1 MMKGPLWS
9 ELIGESSTS
18 LLLFGT
24 AYGFTSSDKERTM
37 SRNILHGLATFR
49 LVAEK
54 RNFRAAADELGVSKP
69 AVSRTISELERSLG
83 VELLRRSWKG
93 ADLTEAGEVFLN
105 QISPALDQVLA
116 GMADIDKCVRKLKRR

>member
-1 MMKGPLWS
+1 MKGPLWS

>member
-1 MMKGPLWS
+1 
-9 ELIGESSTS
+9 
-18 LLLFGT
+18 
-24 AYGFTSSDKERTM
+24 M

>member
-1 MMKGPLWS
+1 LWS